1 MPQPERD
8 GVLRFQWGRSPTCQ
22 FRPAKL
28 TAMRCLAA
36 ASLLLLACAMA
47 LAQKGRDV
55 EVLEAKARRVEEGRL
70 SIDGRVRAGKPLKG
84 LTLTFDFLTSD
95 GELLSSQK
103 TAVEDDALKRGDESS
118 FHAETE
124 NPPGSV
130 RFKIRA
136 FDGDGR
142 QLRVGNDGPF
152 VID

>member
-1 MPQPERD
+1 
-8 GVLRFQWGRSPTCQ
+8 
-22 FRPAKL
+22 
-28 TAMRCLAA
+28 MRYLAA

-47 LAQKGRDV
+47 LAQKKHDV
-55 EVLEAKARRVEEGRL
+55 EILEAKAKRVEEGRL
-70 SIDGRVRAGKPLKG
+70 SMDGRISVTKPIKG

-95 GELLSSQK
+95 GEVLSSQK
-103 TAVEDDALKRGDESS
+103 TAVEDDALRRGDESS
-118 FHAETE
+118 FHAETD

-136 FDGDGR
+136 FDGEGR

>member
-1 MPQPERD
+1 
-8 GVLRFQWGRSPTCQ
+8 
-22 FRPAKL
+22 
-28 TAMRCLAA
+28 MRYLAA
-36 ASLLLLACAMA
+36 ASLLLFFCAMA
-47 LAQKGRDV
+47 PAQKRHDV
-55 EVLEAKARRVEEGRL
+55 EILEAKARRVEEGRL
-70 SIDGRVRAGKPLKG
+70 SIDGRVNVTKPVKK

-103 TAVEDDALKRGDESS
+103 TVVEEETLDRGEDSS
-118 FHAETE
+118 FHAETD

-136 FDGDGR
+136 FDGSGR

>member
-1 MPQPERD
+1 VQI
-8 GVLRFQWGRSPTCQ
+8 V
-22 FRPAKL
+22 
-28 TAMRCLAA
+28 
-36 ASLLLLACAMA
+36 
-47 LAQKGRDV
+47 
-55 EVLEAKARRVEEGRL
+55 EAKARRVEEGRL
-70 SIDGRVRAGKPLKG
+70 SMDGRVRAGKTIKG

-95 GELLSSQK
+95 GVLLSSQK
-103 TAVEDDALKRGDESS
+103 TTVEDDELKRGDESS

>member
-1 MPQPERD
+1 MPQPKQD
-8 GVLRFQWGRSPTCQ
+8 GVLRFRAGAL
-22 FRPAKL
+22 RPAKL
-28 TAMRCLAA
+28 AAMRYLAA
-36 ASLLLLACAMA
+36 ASLLLLVCGIA
-47 LAQKGRDV
+47 LAQKKHDV
-55 EVLEAKARRVEEGRL
+55 EILEAKARRVEEGRL

-95 GELLSSQK
+95 GELLSSQRA
-103 TAVEDDALKRGDESS
+103 AVEDDSIDRGDESS

>member
-1 MPQPERD
+1 
-8 GVLRFQWGRSPTCQ
+8 
-22 FRPAKL
+22 
-28 TAMRCLAA
+28 
-36 ASLLLLACAMA
+36 
-47 LAQKGRDV
+47 
-55 EVLEAKARRVEEGRL
+55 
-70 SIDGRVRAGKPLKG
+70 
-84 LTLTFDFLTSD
+84 
-95 GELLSSQK
+95 
-103 TAVEDDALKRGDESS
+103 VEDDELKRGDESS

>member
-1 MPQPERD
+1 
-8 GVLRFQWGRSPTCQ
+8 
-22 FRPAKL
+22 
-28 TAMRCLAA
+28 MRYLAA
-36 ASLLLLACAMA
+36 ASLLLLGCAMA
-47 LAQKGRDV
+47 LAEKKYDL
-55 EVLEAKARRVEEGRL
+55 EILEAKGRRVEEGRL
-70 SIDGRVRAGKPLKG
+70 SIDGRVRAGKSLKG
-84 LTLTFDFLTSD
+84 LTVTFDFLTSD

-103 TAVEDDALKRGDESS
+103 TAVEDSALDRGEESS
-118 FHAETE
+118 FHAETD

>member
-1 MPQPERD
+1 
-8 GVLRFQWGRSPTCQ
+8 
-22 FRPAKL
+22 
-28 TAMRCLAA
+28 MRYLAA
-36 ASLLLLACAMA
+36 SLLLLLACAMA
-47 LAQKGRDV
+47 LAQKGHDV
-55 EVLEAKARRVEEGRL
+55 QIVEAKARRVEEGRL
-70 SIDGRVRAGKPLKG
+70 SMDGRVRAGKTIKG

-95 GELLSSQK
+95 GVLLSSQK
-103 TAVEDDALKRGDESS
+103 TSVEDDELKRGDESS

>member
-1 MPQPERD
+1 
-8 GVLRFQWGRSPTCQ
+8 
-22 FRPAKL
+22 
-28 TAMRCLAA
+28 
-36 ASLLLLACAMA
+36 MA
-47 LAQKGRDV
+47 LAQKKHDV
-55 EVLEAKARRVEEGRL
+55 EILEAKARRVEEGRL

-95 GELLSSQK
+95 GQLLSSQRA
-103 TAVEDDALKRGDESS
+103 AVEDDSIDRGDESS

>member
-1 MPQPERD
+1 
-8 GVLRFQWGRSPTCQ
+8 
-22 FRPAKL
+22 
-28 TAMRCLAA
+28 MRYLAA
-36 ASLLLLACAMA
+36 ASLLFLVGSLA
-47 LAQKGRDV
+47 LAQKTHDV
-55 EVLEAKARRVEEGRL
+55 DVLEVKARRVEEGRL
-70 SIDGRVRAGKPLKG
+70 SVDGRVRVGKALKG

-103 TAVEDDALKRGDESS
+103 AAVEDDELKRGEESA

-136 FDGDGR
+136 YDGSNR

>member
-1 MPQPERD
+1 
-8 GVLRFQWGRSPTCQ
+8 
-22 FRPAKL
+22 
-28 TAMRCLAA
+28 MRYLAA
-36 ASLLLLACAMA
+36 SLLLLLACAMA
-47 LAQKGRDV
+47 LAQKGHDV
-55 EVLEAKARRVEEGRL
+55 QIVEAKARRVEEGRL
-70 SIDGRVRAGKPLKG
+70 SMDGRVRAGKPLKG